1 MQQKLIQEIVGE
13 LSQKL
18 TGRFLGKIFQLT
30 PLSFAL
36 DFGLNG
42 GKFLFVS
49 VDPSSPRLYI
59 IERRAKELEKQ
70 AVNLSH
76 FSQLM
81 RAKVGGGKLVAIS
94 KDPSDRVVRFA
105 FSVEDELGGDHEA
118 RMVIQL
124 TGRAANLF
132 LLDESNRITDVLRS
146 PKGSGQQ
153 PREQYQPPGT
163 QEKQHSEQLHSPDN
177 TRADGERG
185 GGSVG
190 PHGDLSP
197 SAAAAEFFAKL
208 DAENSFRSH
217 AHNVKARQQKA
228 LTQKRRLRTN
238 LQKDLVGHGD
248 AETHR
253 MLGDLLLANVMTAVR
268 DGVKVR
274 ITDYYSEGA
283 PTIELEID
291 ENSSIQEEA
300 ARQFRQYSKAK
311 RAGEEVAERLRQ
323 IDQEIVKLEERE
335 EELDRIIQAKD
346 LTALAS
352 FDKAQTVPK
361 RSRTKQEDAKR
372 IPGVRRYVSSDGY
385 EILVGRAA
393 RDNDNLTFKLAR
405 PHDLWLHAGD
415 YPGSHVI
422 VRNPTRKDLPQR
434 TVIEAAQLAG
444 YFSQASDD
452 SKVVVHYTERKFLS
466 KPKGG
471 VPGLVRMSSF
481 RSLTVEPKESISRL

>member
-1 MQQKLIQEIVGE
+1 MQQQLIQEIVEE

-18 TGRFLGKIFQLT
+18 TGRFLGRIFQLT
-30 PLSFAL
+30 PLSLAL
-36 DFGLNG
+36 DFGLKG
-42 GKFLFVS
+42 ATFLFVS

-59 IERRAKELEKQ
+59 IERRARELEKQ

-76 FSQLM
+76 FGQLM

-94 KDPSDRVVRFA
+94 KDPSDRVVRLT
-105 FSVEDELGGDHEA
+105 FSIEDDLGATHEA
-118 RMVIQL
+118 RIVIQL

-132 LLDESNRITDVLRS
+132 LLDESDRITDVLRS
-146 PKGSGQQ
+146 PKGPGQQ
-153 PREQYQPPGT
+153 PGEQYQPPGP
-163 QEKQHSEQLHSPDN
+163 QEKGLPEQLLSPVRP
-177 TRADGERG
+177 RADKERG
-185 GGSVG
+185 
-190 PHGDLSP
+190 PHAVSPQGVLAP
-197 SAAAAEFFAKL
+197 SATAAAYFAKL
-208 DAENSFRSH
+208 DAENSFRSQ
-217 AHNVKARQQKA
+217 AHNVRARLQKA

-253 MLGDLLLANVMTAVR
+253 MLGDLLLANVATAER
-268 DGVKVR
+268 DGLKVR

-291 ENSSIQEEA
+291 ENSSIQDEA
-300 ARQFRQYSKAK
+300 ARQFRQYTKAK
-311 RAGEEVAERLRQ
+311 RAGEELAERLLR
-323 IDQEIVKLEERE
+323 IEQEIVELEQRER
-335 EELDRIIQAKD
+335 ELDRIILAED
-346 LTALAS
+346 LIALAS
-352 FDKAQTVPK
+352 FDNAQGAPK
-361 RSRTKQEDAKR
+361 RSRTKQDDARR

-405 PHDLWLHAGD
+405 PHDLWLHTGD

-422 VRNPTRKDLPQR
+422 VRNPTRKELPQR

-444 YFSQASDD
+444 HFSQASDD

-466 KPKGG
+466 KPKGAA
-471 VPGLVRMSSF
+471 PGLVRMSSF
-481 RSLTVEPKESISRL
+481 RSLIVEPKEGISRL